1 MRTRYNSAH
10 NMPGPGVGNG
20 HGPGSAGL
28 GRRPGWEFRLLG
40 WLARH
45 PGFLLVPAV
54 AALGAVKLGPIPTT
68 AVLLGL
74 VLVLVAWGRA
84 HPPSFD
90 RWAAPRLRTVWRRW
104 SAYRGPRWAG
114 VLEMCDLVRTHPRT
128 GVILVPRVRRVRAV
142 TPSIDTLRVRMAPGQ
157 DLKVW
162 TDQLPALADTLG
174 AHRVAVTRRRP
185 GELAVIVER
194 VMPFTFIVEPTPLPE
209 LCEHVDLSRIRL
221 GEDEYGRPFTIGLR
235 GKHFLGVGATGSGKS
250 GLLWNLLFALAP
262 LIRDGLVRLW
272 VIDLKGG
279 TETQQARTVFHR
291 WATTGDDAVELLTE
305 YRDTMVDRQT
315 VMRKQRLRQ
324 NVITRETPFEL
335 LIVDELAMLTAY
347 GDRQIVREALRLLA
361 EVMTQGRAAD
371 FSVAAYVQEPSKDV
385 VDIRDLFTTRACLGV
400 TAAVHVDMALG
411 DGARDRGAL
420 ADEIP
425 GDPQHAGI
433 GFAIAP
439 GSRLPVRF
447 RAGLV
452 TDRDITGFVDR
463 ATPQPGSTQPDGGA
477 VVPLRKPTHPGTDE
491 EAS

>member
-1 MRTRYNSAH
+1 MRTRYNSAS
-10 NMPGPGVGNG
+10 NAPGTGAGNG
-20 HGPGSAGL
+20 HNNGSSGL

-45 PGFLLVPAV
+45 PGFLLAPVLV
-54 AALGAVKLGPIPTT
+54 FLGVVRLGPIPTGT
-68 AVLLGL
+68 VLLGL
-74 VLVLVAWGRA
+74 ALVVVAWGRA

-90 RWAAPRLRTVWRRW
+90 RHAAPRLRTLWRRW
-104 SAYRGPRWAG
+104 TAYRGPRWAG

-128 GVILVPRVRRVRAV
+128 GVVLIPRVRRVRAV

-185 GELAVIVER
+185 GELAMVVER

-209 LCEHVDLSRIRL
+209 LCEQVDLSRIRL
-221 GEDEYGRPFTIGLR
+221 GEDEYGRPFTISLR

-250 GLLWNLLFALAP
+250 GLLWNALFALAP
-262 LIRDGLVRLW
+262 LIRDELCRVW

-279 TETQQARTVFHR
+279 TETQTARSTFHR
-291 WATTGDDAVELLTE
+291 WATTGEEALALLTE
-305 YRDTMVDRQT
+305 YRDAMLARQAA
-315 VMRKQRLRQ
+315 MRADKLRQ
-324 NVITRETPFEL
+324 NVITVDTPFEL
-335 LIVDELAMLTAY
+335 LVVDELAMLTAY
-347 GDRQIVREALRLLA
+347 GERHVVREALRLLA
-361 EVMTQGRAAD
+361 EIMTQGRAAD

-385 VDIRDLFTTRACLGV
+385 VDVRDLFTTRACLGV
-400 TAAVHVDMALG
+400 TAASHVDMALG

-425 GDPQHAGI
+425 GDPAHAGI

-452 TDRDITGFVDR
+452 TDRDITAFVAR
-463 ATPQPGSTQPDGGA
+463 ATPDPVQDGGA
-477 VVPLRKPTHPGTDE
+477 VVPLRKPTPSTPSAE